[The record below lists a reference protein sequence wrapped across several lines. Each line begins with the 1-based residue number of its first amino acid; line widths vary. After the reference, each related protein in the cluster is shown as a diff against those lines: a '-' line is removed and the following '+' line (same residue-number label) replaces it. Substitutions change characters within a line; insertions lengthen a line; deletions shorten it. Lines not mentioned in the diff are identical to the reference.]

1 MKYTFETD
9 DEQEAQTLLNA
20 FKSKYVIIEIMSKI
34 RNHLK
39 YDNLPDHEYL
49 AVAKVQDMIINI
61 VGENDL
67 PFE

>member
-1 MKYTFETD
+1 MKYKFETD

-20 FKSKYVIIEIMSKI
+20 FKSKHVIIEIMSKI

-39 YDNLPDHEYL
+39 YGELKKSEYI